1 VQTVAAAAE
10 ELSSSINEINR
21 QVHDSSNNADNAV
34 ESAIHVTSMIN
45 QTVTAAAEIGEV
57 LNLIQEVAE
66 KTNLLALNATIEAAR
81 AGEAGKGFA
90 VVASEVKDL
99 AKQTA
104 KATDEIRGKINAMT
118 DATSNTVKAVEEID
132 RIISQ
137 IKNNSASILDAMEQQ
152 SAATNE
158 IAENVE
164 QASAG
169 TSEVTSNIQEVSAGA
184 AETGNA
190 SSDILQASTELSRQG
205 ELLNTEVDKFMIEV
219 RKVV

>member
-1 VQTVAAAAE
+1 
-10 ELSSSINEINR
+10 
-21 QVHDSSNNADNAV
+21 
-34 ESAIHVTSMIN
+34 
-45 QTVTAAAEIGEV
+45 
-57 LNLIQEVAE
+57 
-66 KTNLLALNATIEAAR
+66 
-81 AGEAGKGFA
+81 
-90 VVASEVKDL
+90 
-99 AKQTA
+99 
-104 KATDEIRGKINAMT
+104 
-118 DATSNTVKAVEEID
+118 
-132 RIISQ
+132 
-137 IKNNSASILDAMEQQ
+137 MEQQ

-169 TSEVTSNIQEVSAGA
+169 TAEVTSNIQEVSAGA